1 MGFIIVVVIILLFN
15 FVGVDFLFSW
25 FNKKK

>member
-1 MGFIIVVVIILLFN
+1 MGLIIVVVIILFLN